1 MRSEYVFAAAR
12 EISNRFLLCRVASVS
27 ARRLQVGAQQPCETI
42 NQSLLLI
49 AATELTEW
57 RCEDMPEA
65 NSQAAPVAL
74 QELAESA
81 VAEGTVIDG
90 ELLAS
95 VEQGD

>member
-1 MRSEYVFAAAR
+1 MKASPNLLDHRT
-12 EISNRFLLCRVASVS
+12 ISASIH
-27 ARRLQVGAQQPCETI
+27 CETI

-74 QELAESA
+74 QELTESA

-90 ELLAS
+90 EFTCKRRA
-95 VEQGD
+95 Q